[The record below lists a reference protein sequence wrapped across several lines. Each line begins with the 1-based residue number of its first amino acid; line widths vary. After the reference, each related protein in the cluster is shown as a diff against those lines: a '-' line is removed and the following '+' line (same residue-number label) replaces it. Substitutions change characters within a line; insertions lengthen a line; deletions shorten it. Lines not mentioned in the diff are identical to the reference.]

1 MKIILKNVDIVH
13 PENKINLKETS
24 VLLDNGI
31 ISKIGELNQDDIRE
45 ARDFDFSG
53 KILVPGLFDMHVHL
67 REPGREDEE
76 TVLTGCNSAAAG
88 GFTGVACMP
97 NTEPAIDTAEV
108 VKFIKEQ
115 ASNHLVDVY
124 PVAAA
129 SLGRK
134 GEIISPMAELVEA
147 GAVAFSDDGV
157 AIKTSSVLRRAF
169 EYSNMYNSPII
180 EHCEDESLADGEMN
194 EGINSTQLGLPA
206 LPSVAEDIIVS
217 RDILMAEYTGGRIH
231 IAHISTK
238 NSVNL
243 VREAKKK
250 GIKVTAEV
258 TPHHFTLTDNAVK
271 TYDANVKMNPPLRI
285 QDDIVAIIK
294 GLKDGT
300 IDCIASDHAP
310 HSVEEKESEFQ
321 FAPNGIVGLETIVG
335 LSFTELLHKNKISI
349 EELINKLSI
358 NPRKILNIPIPKFEL
373 GALANFTIL
382 DPDLVW
388 TVDVSKFKSKSK
400 NSPFDKRL
408 LTGKAI
414 AVINRKKMYADNQW
428 LDLAGA

>member
-1 MKIILKNVDIVH
+1 MKIILKNVDIIH
-13 PENKINLKETS
+13 PEDKINLKGTS
-24 VLLDNGI
+24 VLLDNGL
-31 ISKIGELNQDDIRE
+31 ISKIGDLNQE
-45 ARDFDFSG
+45 ETSSAKEFDFSG

-88 GFTGVACMP
+88 GFTGIACMP

-115 ASNHLVDVY
+115 AAKHLIDVY

-169 EYSNMYNSPII
+169 EYANMYNAPLI
-180 EHCEDESLADGEMN
+180 EHAEDESLADGTMN
-194 EGINSTQLGLPA
+194 EGINSTLLGLPP

-258 TPHHFTLTDNAVK
+258 TPHHFTLTDDSVK
-271 TYDANVKMNPPLRI
+271 TYDTNFKMNPPLRT
-285 QDDIVAIIK
+285 QTDIDAIIK

-310 HSVEEKESEFQ
+310 HSIEEKESEFQ

-349 EELINKLSI
+349 DELIKKLSI
-358 NPRKILNIPIPKFEL
+358 NPRKILNIPIPKIEV
-373 GALANFTIL
+373 GALANFTII

-388 TVDVSKFKSKSK
+388 TVDISKFKSKSK

-414 AVINRKKMYADNQW
+414 AVINRKKMYVDSQW
-428 LDLAGA
+428 IDLVAA